1 MFVDEAEIYL
11 RGGNGG
17 NGCVAFTRER
27 FRPKGGPSG
36 GTGGRG
42 GSVYAEATAGID
54 TLLDFAGRHHWI
66 AENGRP
72 GEGNQRAGRSG
83 EDLVVQLPPGTLIY
97 DRDSGALLKDLTE
110 IGERVCLAAGGAGG
124 RGNKSYAT
132 PTHQTP
138 TEAEPGQPGEQ
149 RRVRLELKLI
159 ADIGF
164 VGLPNSGKST
174 LLSALSKA
182 TPKIAPYPFTTLK
195 PQLGIAELTGYRR
208 LVLADIPG
216 LIEGAHEG
224 SGLGDAFL
232 RHIERTRVIV
242 HLIDVAPADGSPS
255 PVEAYHIVRGELAKF
270 SESLAGKCEL
280 IVANKMDLDH
290 EGHAL
295 ARVRQGLDK
304 EVLGISAAT
313 RAGLDEL
320 TERMWQLVTAEKTE
334 VPEPAL
340 PRRLPPPLRTG
351 S

>member
-11 RGGNGG
+11 RGGKGG

-36 GTGGRG
+36 GGGGRG
-42 GSVYAEATAGID
+42 GSVYAEAAAGID
-54 TLLDFAGRHHWI
+54 TLLDFSGRHHWI

-83 EDLVVQLPPGTLIY
+83 GELIVQLPLGTLIY

-110 IGERVCLAAGGAGG
+110 IGERVCLAPGGAGG

-149 RRVRLELKLI
+149 RWVRLELKLI

-164 VGLPNSGKST
+164 VGLPNTGKST

-242 HLIDVAPADGSPS
+242 HLIDIAPADGSPD
-255 PVEAYHIVRGELAKF
+255 PLEAYHIVRGELAKF
-270 SESLAGKCEL
+270 SESLAHKREL

-290 EGHAL
+290 QGLAL
-295 ARVRQGLDK
+295 GGLRQGLDK

-320 TERMWQLVTAEKTE
+320 TERMWQLVAAEKFNVTE
-334 VPEPAL
+334 PPL
-340 PRRLPPPLRTG
+340 PRPIPPPLRTG